1 VLPFVLELR
10 ATHVCTSVLTSSIS
24 DLLFIKPIPAS
35 SRLIQNA
42 REVAIERPHRFLPM
56 KEALQLR
63 MMAVTCSASEQNSSS
78 QKSLPPQRDESTRIE
93 MSGVN

>member
-1 VLPFVLELR
+1 
-10 ATHVCTSVLTSSIS
+10 
-24 DLLFIKPIPAS
+24 
-35 SRLIQNA
+35 
-42 REVAIERPHRFLPM
+42 M

-63 MMAVTCSASEQNSSS
+63 MMAVTCCASEQNSSS